1 MNSTDAQTR
10 SRREVH
16 GIRWPGVLALVALD
30 LATLLS
36 WMAYDD
42 YQPRL
47 VEHFGYGAEARTFA
61 TLQAV
66 ILVLTPPV
74 AGHVADRLLASGG
87 TRLALVNL
95 GITLAAM
102 AFMATSLAA
111 SGAQHPLLSAGF
123 PLLITLWLI
132 SMNIFHSPAISML
145 ELYAPPVL
153 LTGVAALFTLLANLV
168 EALGP
173 SLTVLIDAC
182 GASATFAGGGILIAL
197 SGLAFLRTASGTSSA
212 VHRPDMGTDR
222 GERSAFG
229 RIVAMGLLLGGTGAL
244 IDDLLPPWIAAK
256 GDLVAGLAP
265 AVQSSLLHVIAAFA
279 AAPFGLIG
287 NRIGCTRLAGLG
299 LALSLI
305 AGPCAWL
312 LAGKAASTALVLLPI
327 AYAAAGVAALPL
339 AFSLLPP
346 RHTVVGVGL
355 LFSALEVVPGIVK
368 IALTV

>member
-1 MNSTDAQTR
+1 MNPTDTR
-10 SRREVH
+10 TRFAAPTAGV
-16 GIRWPGVLALVALD
+16 RWPGVTALIALD
-30 LATLLS
+30 LAILLS

-47 VEHFGYGAEARTFA
+47 VEHFGYGADARAFA
-61 TLQAV
+61 ALQAV
-66 ILVLTPPV
+66 ILVITPPV

-95 GITLAAM
+95 GVTLAAM

-111 SGAQHPLLSAGF
+111 SGAPHPVLSAGF

-153 LTGVAALFTLLANLV
+153 LSGVAALFTLLANLV

-173 SLTVLIDAC
+173 SLTALIDAC

-197 SGLAFLRTASGTSSA
+197 SGVAFLRTASGTSGT
-212 VHRPDMGTDR
+212 VHRPDVKADS

-229 RIVAMGLLLGGTGAL
+229 RIIAMGLLLGGTGTL
-244 IDDLLPPWIAAK
+244 IDDLLPLWIAAK
-256 GDLVAGLAP
+256 GNLVADVTP
-265 AVQSSLLHVIAAFA
+265 ALQSSLLHVVAAFA
-279 AAPFGLIG
+279 AGPFGLLG
-287 NRIGCTRLAGLG
+287 NRIGCMRLAGLG
-299 LALSLI
+299 LTLSLI
-305 AGPCAWL
+305 AGSCAWL
-312 LAGKAASTALVLLPI
+312 MAGKAATTALLLLPV
-327 AYAAAGVAALPL
+327 AYAAAGVAALPV
-339 AFSLLPP
+339 AFALLPR

-355 LFSALEVVPGIVK
+355 LFSALEVIPGIVK
-368 IALTV
+368 ILLTA